1 MRSPGSRWRISRSMV
16 DFTWSTGRLVET
28 ENSISAMVMPLLVAR
43 AARVGQ
49 FLDDRAGVVDVAQGL
64 QDALRVDRHRTPLV
78 GGEEVVPGQALDVAI
93 EDDAHELARRV
104 DGGAA
109 RAAAD
114 DVAGVHEVEGLGQV
128 HARLLLGIT
137 RWQDPRP
144 LVAPGRRAVVE

>member
-93 EDDAHELARRV
+93 EDLSLIHISEP
-104 DGGAA
+104 
-109 RAAAD
+109 
-114 DVAGVHEVEGLGQV
+114 
-128 HARLLLGIT
+128 T
-137 RWQDPRP
+137 R
-144 LVAPGRRAVVE
+144 